1 MSVPKVVPIRPAAVP
16 CDAASDLS
24 QLALRGAASSAQ
36 LTELAERLSRDG
48 QLRALAAKL
57 ASSLGDHSAD
67 DLMQCTLE
75 RVVRG
80 IASYR
85 GEGDVLGWVSRIMR
99 NAQIELARREVSERG
114 KHGSYALEGQPDL
127 PSDPAE
133 LLRDREL
140 RRGVLEAWRRKSHD
154 AEVRLFWQR
163 VYVGMSVEQIVRQTG
178 HPRSTVYV
186 MLKRGCSKLLGE
198 FERLMR

>member
-1 MSVPKVVPIRPAAVP
+1 VDGS
-16 CDAASDLS
+16 SDLS
-24 QLALRGAASSAQ
+24 QLALRAAESSVQ
-36 LTELAERLSRDG
+36 LTELAECLARAP
-48 QLRALAAKL
+48 QLRTLAAKL
-57 ASSLGDHSAD
+57 ASSLGSHSAD

-85 GEGDVLGWVSRIMR
+85 GSGDVLGWVSRIMR
-99 NAQIELARREVSERG
+99 NTQIEIARREISERG
-114 KHGSYALEGQPDL
+114 KQGSYALEGMDA
-127 PSDPAE
+127 PSADPAE

-140 RRGVLEAWRRKSHD
+140 RAGVLEAWRRKSHD

-163 VYVGMSVEQIVRQTG
+163 VYVGMSVDQLVRQTG
-178 HPRSTVYV
+178 YPRSTVYV
-186 MLKRGCSKLLGE
+186 MLKRGCSKLLLE

>member
-1 MSVPKVVPIRPAAVP
+1 MGSPKVVPLRPMVAP
-16 CDAASDLS
+16 EEPSELS
-24 QLALRGAASSAQ
+24 LLALRGAASSAQ
-36 LTELAERLSRDG
+36 LEELAERLSRDA

-57 ASSLGDHSAD
+57 ASSLAGHSPD
-67 DLMQCTLE
+67 DLMQYTLE

-85 GEGDVLGWVSRIMR
+85 GTGDVLGWVSRIMR
-99 NAQIELARREVSERG
+99 NTHVELARREVSERG
-114 KHGSYALEGQPDL
+114 KHGSYALQDAGEA
-127 PSDPAE
+127 SYDPAE

-140 RRGVLEAWRRKSHD
+140 RHGVLEAWRRKSHD
-154 AEVRLFWQR
+154 EEVRMFWQR
-163 VYVGMSVEQIVRQTG
+163 VYVGLSVEQIVRQTG

>member
-1 MSVPKVVPIRPAAVP
+1 MSSPKVVRLRPEPVP
-16 CDAASDLS
+16 DGPSDLS
-24 QLALRGAASSAQ
+24 RLALRGAESSAQ
-36 LTELAERLSRDG
+36 LTELAERLARDP

-57 ASSLGDHSAD
+57 ARSLAGHSAD

-85 GEGDVLGWVSRIMR
+85 GTGDVLGGVSRILR
-99 NAQIELARREVSERG
+99 NTHIELARREVSERG
-114 KHGSYALEGQPDL
+114 KQDGYALEGEPGGSL
-127 PSDPAE
+127 DPAD

-140 RRGVLEAWRRKSHD
+140 RRVVLEAWRRTSDD
-154 AEVRLFWQR
+154 AEVRMFWQR

-186 MLKRGCSKLLGE
+186 MLKRGCSKLLLE

>member
-1 MSVPKVVPIRPAAVP
+1 MSSPKVIPLRPAAGT
-16 CDAASDLS
+16 DAPSDLS
-24 QLALRGAASSAQ
+24 QLALRGAESSAQ
-36 LTELAERLSRDG
+36 LTELAERLARDP
-48 QLRALAAKL
+48 QLRGLASKL
-57 ASSLGDHSAD
+57 ARSLTEHSAD

-85 GEGDVLGWVSRIMR
+85 GTGDVLGWVSRIMR
-99 NAQIELARREVSERG
+99 NTHVELARREISERG
-114 KHGSYALEGQPDL
+114 KQDGYVLEAAPPASL
-127 PSDPAE
+127 DPAD

-140 RRGVLEAWRRKSHD
+140 RRAVLEAWRRTSDD
-154 AEVRLFWQR
+154 AEVRMFWQR

-186 MLKRGCSKLLGE
+186 MLKRGCSKLLFE
-198 FERLMR
+198 LERLMK

>member
-1 MSVPKVVPIRPAAVP
+1 MPSPKVVPLRSAAGLESP
-16 CDAASDLS
+16 SDLS
-24 QLALRGAASSAQ
+24 QLALRGAESGAQ
-36 LTELAERLSRDG
+36 LAELAERLSREP

-57 ASSLGDHSAD
+57 SGSLAGHSAD

-85 GEGDVLGWVSRIMR
+85 GTGDVLGWVSRIMR
-99 NAQIELARREVSERG
+99 NTQIELARREVRERG
-114 KHGSYALEGQPDL
+114 KQGSYALEGHRPESL
-127 PSDPAE
+127 DPAD
-133 LLRDREL
+133 LLSNREL
-140 RRGVLEAWRRKSHD
+140 RRVVLEAWRRTSED
-154 AEVRLFWQR
+154 PEVRMFWQR
-163 VYVGMSVEQIVRQTG
+163 VYVGLSVDQIVRQSG

-186 MLKRGCSKLLGE
+186 MLKRGCSKLLCE